1 MLVKEY
7 REIVKISEMELNT
20 VWDKIGEKSLLIGG
34 WAAYFLVNDSFREWK
49 NVDYIGSKDI
59 DLGIRAS
66 DLDFMIK
73 TLIDIEY
80 KPLNFRFYKIFDRE
94 TGKELSVNES
104 KNIPLHNLFYL
115 YIDLILDEKIEKNI
129 LFFSD
134 PIIKL
139 CLDYDLWIRI
149 KKFKVIRPEP
159 LLLIKMRI
167 LDQRDP
173 EKRMKDI
180 LDSIFISSFS
190 DFDNNLFKELIEI
203 FPIKK
208 ENTDLAKK
216 ILNSK
221 TFILELTDLGIEKDE
236 ISNLVAAF
244 LILTE
249 PKRT

>member
-7 REIVKISEMELNT
+7 REIVKISERELNT
-20 VWDKIGEKSLLIGG
+20 VWDKVGEKSLLIGG
-34 WAAYFLVNDSFREWK
+34 WAAHFLVNDSFRKWK
-49 NVDYIGSKDI
+49 KADYIGSKDI

-66 DLDFMIK
+66 DLDTI
-73 TLIDIEY
+73 IERLVHIGY

-94 TGKELSVNES
+94 TGRELSVKES
-104 KNIPLHNLFYL
+104 RKFPLYNLFYL
-115 YIDLILDEKIEKNI
+115 YIDLILDRKIKRNV

-190 DFDNNLFKELIEI
+190 DFDNNLFKELIEV

-208 ENTDLAKK
+208 ENTDLSQK

-236 ISNLVAAF
+236 TNNLVTAF
-244 LILTE
+244 LILIE
-249 PKRT
+249 PKHP